1 MNIYVG
7 NLAFGTTA
15 DELRSAFA
23 AFGSVTNVSLITDK
37 FTGKSKGFAFVEMA
51 DDTQAKQAIEGLNE
65 KPLGG
70 RNLRINEAR
79 PREEG
84 APRRDGGGGGGAG
97 YMRQQRPR

>member
-7 NLAFGTTA
+7 NLAFGSTEE
-15 DELRSAFA
+15 DIRSAFS
-23 AFGSVTNVSLITDK
+23 AFGTVTGVSLIKDK

-51 DDTQAKQAIEGLNE
+51 NDGEAKAAIDGLNE

-84 APRRDGGGGGGAG
+84 APRREGGGF
-97 YMRQQRPR
+97 MRQRH